1 VPDRRAW
8 TVVERAVLTV
18 GAAAIGIQA
27 AVIEFR
33 LLVNVEL
40 EEVVLRDQ
48 PSGTLSWKCPAALR

>member
-1 VPDRRAW
+1 
-8 TVVERAVLTV
+8 VVERAVLTV

-40 EEVVLRDQ
+40 AEVVRRDQ
-48 PSGTLSWKCPAALR
+48 PSGTLSRKCPFAPWKGM